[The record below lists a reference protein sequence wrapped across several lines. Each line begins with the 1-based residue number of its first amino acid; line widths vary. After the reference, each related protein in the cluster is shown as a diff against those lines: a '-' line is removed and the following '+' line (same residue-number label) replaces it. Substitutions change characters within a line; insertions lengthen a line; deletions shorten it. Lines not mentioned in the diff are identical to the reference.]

1 MTLNTT
7 DSSVQLNGDGVALAF
22 PYAFKV
28 PPGSTLSVYLID
40 LVTQASTLQALG
52 QYSVVQNPNLVGGS
66 VVFVTAPPTGQAVS
80 IIRVTETKQS
90 TDITNQGS
98 FFPET
103 HEGVWDN
110 IVAMVQQSARLIG
123 RQLSKPFAGGDNYD
137 ALGSK
142 ITGVGNAT
150 AGSDVPNLAQ
160 VQTMVTGA
168 ATGIIPSLI
177 ATYTSLASTVGST
190 LIGFLQAGT
199 NAVAKTAQDKLREY
213 ISVTDFGA
221 KADCNGTIGNG
232 TDNTLAFQ
240 RAIANAIASGISRI
254 FIPAGPGYYRF
265 ASASTPLDPGSGN
278 LTFFGDGMDSSRI
291 LFEEGTDTASNR
303 KNLFSNT
310 TTSLKGFLEFDSIGF
325 FGTLT
330 QKSYVEGGGV
340 ILFLNYYQSI
350 YVHDCKF
357 YDLSFMATA
366 CEAIRSVRFTNNHCE
381 RVLRDSC
388 RFRSSFNCIVTGN
401 FFKHNADDSVA
412 LHQANYV
419 TGAGNIRDSIIVSD
433 NIFEDANGIRIWGAR
448 KATVSNNTMNRCKV
462 DPISILGD
470 ATEGDNPM
478 FEIYVTDNKIYD
490 PLASPPFSGAL
501 QVVIGINSLGRKGGS
516 QTGGLIPGENNTGNG
531 QILAVY
537 GYLNNNITAG
547 TVTSAPALFGV
558 YVSGNIIAR
567 TLPAATNYTDWG
579 FGQAFSTTGFVNPSI
594 TDAVMRPL
602 QGVSIDG
609 NIRRAKIFGNT
620 LSNLTQGIVFTPSGG
635 NFGLDSVLVADNT
648 FYDVLDS
655 GVYFQSPP
663 AARTADIRISRN
675 NFNLDPYM
683 LSSNRAAA
691 ANGTFTADGAP
702 YAMGG
707 TGYQGIVFTD
717 NTLSNLGKVTSNAF
731 DVSTVYRGNV
741 VRCNPS
747 VTGFS
752 TSNVGVGNV
761 PGAGLGQ
768 GWTHQIID
776 SNPKSATYL
785 AVVNETLLTSNGLPT
800 TGKYVQGHFV
810 QNTNYAL
817 AIAGYVRLNTGTAH
831 VGGTDWKSVTLA

>member
-1 MTLNTT
+1 MPVTTTKASKTFQGNGVTTVFSCDFRIFAATDVAVSLVNQSAGTSSPMVLNTDYVVSGANDDAGFT
-7 DSSVQLNGDGVALAF
+7 ITTIVPVAAGRNLSVVRAIAYTQPTSFSNQSRFFPILHQDMGDRLAMQIQQIRDSQDRALTL
-22 PYAFKV
+22 
-28 PPGSTLSVYLID
+28 PPGLFPSGNGQMPYPQPGTLLGWSAD
-40 LVTQASTLQALG
+40 GTQLVNLG
-52 QYSVVQNPNLVGGS
+52 P
-66 VVFVTAPPTGQAVS
+66 
-80 IIRVTETKQS
+80 
-90 TDITNQGS
+90 
-98 FFPET
+98 
-103 HEGVWDN
+103 
-110 IVAMVQQSARLIG
+110 
-123 RQLSKPFAGGDNYD
+123 
-137 ALGSK
+137 
-142 ITGVGNAT
+142 TGVG
-150 AGSDVPNLAQ
+150 AGQLRDVNIASDAGINGQKVAYQQVGVGAELKTLQTKLAE
-160 VQTMVTGA
+160 
-168 ATGIIPSLI
+168 S
-177 ATYTSLASTVGST
+177 
-190 LIGFLQAGT
+190 
-199 NAVAKTAQDKLREY
+199 

-221 KADCNGTIGNG
+221 RADSNGTIGNG
-232 TDNTLAFQ
+232 TDNTAAFQ
-240 RAIANAIASGISRI
+240 RAIANALASGISRI
-254 FIPAGPGYYRF
+254 YIPAGSGYYRF
-265 ASASTPLDPGSGN
+265 SSASAPLDPGNGN
-278 LTFFGDGMDSSRI
+278 LTFFGDGADSSRI

-310 TTSLKGFLEFDSIGF
+310 TTTLKGFLEFDSIGF

-330 QKSYVEGGGV
+330 QKSFVEGGGV
-340 ILFLNYYQSI
+340 VLFLNYYQSI
-350 YVHDCKF
+350 SVHDCKF

-366 CEAIRSVRFTNNHCE
+366 CEAIRNVRFTDNHCE
-381 RVLRDSC
+381 RIVRDSC

-401 FFKHNADDSVA
+401 FFKHNSDDSVA
-412 LHQANYV
+412 LHQANYI

-490 PLASPPFSGAL
+490 PLAAPPFSSAL
-501 QVVIGINSLGRKGGS
+501 QQVIGINSLGRKGGS
-516 QTGGLIPGENNTGNG
+516 QSAGLIPGENNTGNG

-558 YVSGNIIAR
+558 YVTGNVIAR

-579 FGQAFSTTGFVNPSI
+579 FGQAFSPSGFVNPSVA
-594 TDAVMRPL
+594 DASLRPL
-602 QGVSIDG
+602 QGLFIDG
-609 NIRRAKIFGNT
+609 NVRRAKVVGNT
-620 LSNLTQGIVFTPSGG
+620 FANLTQGLAFSASGG

-655 GVYFQSPP
+655 GVYFQAPA

-675 NFNLDPYM
+675 HFNLDPYF
-683 LSSNRAAA
+683 LSANRAAA
-691 ANGTFTADGAP
+691 ANGSFTADGAP

-707 TGYQGIVFTD
+707 SGYQGIVFTE

-731 DVSTVYRGNV
+731 DVSTVYRNNIC
-741 VRCNPS
+741 RCNPS
-747 VTGFS
+747 QVGFS

-761 PGAGLGQ
+761 PPPGLGQ
-768 GWTHQIID
+768 AWVHQIID

-810 QNTNYAL
+810 QNTNYSL
-817 AIAGYVRLNTGTAH
+817 AIAGYVRLTTGSAH